1 MIKHL
6 PNFFTLLNLTLGCVG
21 AIWALQGDLSH
32 AALCLWLGAV
42 CDFLDG
48 FLARLLRAYSALGEQ
63 LDSFAD
69 LLTFGWL
76 PASIMYML
84 ISQYTTSPLPYIA
97 LLLPVFAALRLA
109 RFNLDTQQ
117 QYIFRGLPAPAQGL
131 LTSTLPCILAANKY
145 PWLTTWLAQPYLLA
159 FLVVLLATLMVAPIR
174 LIAFKF
180 ATYTWQDNRLKY
192 TLLLTTIF
200 LTLFWQ
206 VEGLALSL
214 LGYIATA
221 VYTTFQST
229 KP

>member
-1 MIKHL
+1 MTKHL
-6 PNFFTLLNLTLGCVG
+6 PNFFTLLNLTLGGLG
-21 AIWALQGDLSH
+21 ALWALQGYLVH

-48 FLARLLRAYSALGEQ
+48 FLARLFQAYSPLGEQ

-76 PASIMYML
+76 PASIMYILMG
-84 ISQYTTSPLPYIA
+84 QYTTTPLPYIA

-109 RFNLDTQQ
+109 RFNLDTRQ
-117 QYIFRGLPAPAQGL
+117 QYTFIGLPTPAQGL
-131 LTSTLPCILAANKY
+131 FTSTLPCILAANKY

-159 FLVVLLATLMVAPIR
+159 FLVVLLATLMVAPIQ

-180 ATYTWQDNRLKY
+180 ATYTWQDNRLRY
-192 TLLLTTIF
+192 IVLLTTIF

-221 VYTTFQST
+221 IYTTSQSP